1 MGSKSL
7 TIVTIE
13 SKRRELSDCQEVIK
27 RFNGKPTF
35 NDHSVMLKIGSP
47 IHRNALRPDDFA
59 CSNLSRRTRPV
70 RHSCNSLVEGC
81 FRSDHATGPRRDFG
95 LRQDSARG
103 GRTLGKMMGEPWRR
117 EGWALSLWA

>member
-70 RHSCNSLVEGC
+70 RHSCNSLVEGW
-81 FRSDHATGPRRDFG
+81 FRGALAAERRGEFG
-95 LRQDSARG
+95 LRPLSVGKGRSRG
-103 GRTLGKMMGEPWRR
+103 KIMGEP
-117 EGWALSLWA
+117 